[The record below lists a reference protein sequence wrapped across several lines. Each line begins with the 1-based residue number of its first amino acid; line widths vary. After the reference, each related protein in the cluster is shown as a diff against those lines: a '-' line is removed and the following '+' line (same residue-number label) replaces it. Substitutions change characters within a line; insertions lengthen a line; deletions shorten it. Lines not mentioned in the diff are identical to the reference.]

1 MVQYFHLRSLKGA
14 HLQSMINEFFLH
26 LEIFENILWA
36 FVAVP
41 IIILLGLFLSLQSGF
56 AQIVRFPKVVKTFF
70 GFMFVKDQDKAT
82 VHPLQAFFACVG
94 GCVGIGNIVGITTA
108 VQIGGPGALLWIWI
122 TAIAGMMIK
131 YGEVF
136 LGLRYRVPNSK
147 GGYDGGPMY
156 FLQRVYK
163 GSFIPKLVCVL
174 LCVYGVE
181 VYQFNV
187 IVNSVHANL
196 GINPYVMLLIL
207 LALVIFA
214 GSGGVRRVGNI
225 SGFIIPVFVVL
236 YLGMGLWILLNNFQ
250 NIPSVIKTVFNTA
263 FTGHAAIGAFI
274 GSSTMQAISQGVR
287 RGCYTGDVGV
297 GYASVIHSESF
308 VKIPEK
314 QASLVIFD
322 IFLDTFMICT
332 TSVLIILVT
341 DIWHQPM
348 DASLL
353 VQTALAQYFP
363 YMHWFMPIFL
373 FLLGYSTI
381 NAYFCVG
388 LKCAE
393 YLSPA
398 NGRVLYYIYAILS
411 LSIFA
416 LVDTAQAQSVMT
428 ISGGLLLV
436 FNCYGIFRLR
446 NEISYNFNYD
456 ENLPVSQRAK

>member
-1 MVQYFHLRSLKGA
+1 MIDQLF
-14 HLQSMINEFFLH
+14 LQ
-26 LEIFENILWA
+26 LEILENSLWGYL
-36 FVAVP
+36 AVP
-41 IIILLGLFLSLQSGF
+41 AIIVLGLILSFQSRF
-56 AQIVRFPKVVKTFF
+56 AQIVHFPKIVKTFV
-70 GFMFVKDQDKAT
+70 GFIFIKDSEKEGS

-131 YGEVF
+131 YSEVF
-136 LGLRYRVPNSK
+136 LGIRYRVSDGK
-147 GGYDGGPMY
+147 GGYNGGPMY
-156 FLQRVYK
+156 FLKQVFKR
-163 GSFIPKLVCVL
+163 SWIPNLVCLL

-187 IVNSVHANL
+187 IVNSIHNNFGL
-196 GINPYVMLLIL
+196 NPYLVLSVLLI
-207 LALVIFA
+207 LVIFA

-225 SGFIIPVFVVL
+225 SGFTIPFFVVI
-236 YLGMGLWILLNNFQ
+236 YLGMGAWVLLQNLE
-250 NIPSVIKTVFNTA
+250 NIPSVFKVIFNTA
-263 FTGHAAIGAFI
+263 FTGHAALGAFI

-322 IFLDTFMICT
+322 IFVDTFLICT

-341 DIWHQPM
+341 DLWQMPV
-348 DASLL
+348 DSSLL
-353 VQTALAQYFP
+353 VQTALSNYFP
-363 YMHWFMPIFL
+363 YMNIFMPLFL

-398 NGRVLYYIYAILS
+398 RGRIYYYLYAVITLS
-411 LSIFA
+411 FFA

-428 ISGGLLLV
+428 IAGGLLLV
-436 FNCYGIFRLR
+436 INCYGIFKLR
-446 NEISYNFNYD
+446 KEVSYNFNY
-456 ENLPVSQRAK
+456 

>member
-1 MVQYFHLRSLKGA
+1 MIDTLF
-14 HLQSMINEFFLH
+14 LQ
-26 LEIFENILWA
+26 LEIFENSLWA

-41 IIILLGLFLSLQSGF
+41 IIIILGLYLSFQSRF
-56 AQIVRFPKVVKTFF
+56 VQILGFPKVIKMFF
-70 GFMFVKDQDKAT
+70 DFMFVHDREKGS
-82 VHPLQAFFACVG
+82 VHPLQAFFACIG

-108 VQIGGPGALLWIWI
+108 VQIGGPGALLWIWV

-136 LGLRYRVPNSK
+136 LGIKYRVSNAE
-147 GGYDGGPMY
+147 GNYNGGPMY
-156 FLQRVYK
+156 FLQKVFK
-163 GSFIPKLVCVL
+163 SSFVPNLVCIL

-187 IVNSVHANL
+187 IVNSVTSNI
-196 GINPYVMLLIL
+196 GINPYIVLTVL

-225 SGFIIPVFVVL
+225 SAFIIPLFVL
-236 YLGMGLWILLNNFQ
+236 IYLGMGLWVLFQ
-250 NIPSVIKTVFNTA
+250 NLEHIPGVLKLIFNTA
-263 FTGHAAIGAFI
+263 FTGHAAIGAFV

-322 IFLDTFMICT
+322 IFVDTFMICT
-332 TSVLIILVT
+332 TSVFIVLVT
-341 DIWHQPM
+341 DLWHHPI
-348 DASLL
+348 DSSLL
-353 VQTALAQYFP
+353 VQTALARYFP
-363 YMHWFMPIFL
+363 YMEWFMPFFL

-388 LKCAE
+388 LKCAQ
-393 YLSPA
+393 YLSPKR
-398 NGRVLYYIYAILS
+398 GKIFYYMYAVIALAA
-411 LSIFA
+411 FA
-416 LVDTAQAQSVMT
+416 LVDTMQAQSVMT
-428 ISGGLLLV
+428 IAGGLLLV
-436 FNCYGIFRLR
+436 LNCYGIFRLR
-446 NEISYNFNYD
+446 NEISYNFNIS
-456 ENLPVSQRAK
+456 EAPLPTG

>member
-1 MVQYFHLRSLKGA
+1 
-14 HLQSMINEFFLH
+14 MINNLFLQ
-26 LEIFENILWA
+26 LEIFENTLWA

-41 IIILLGLFLSLQSGF
+41 VIILLGLFLSFQSGF
-56 AQIVRFPKVVKTFF
+56 VQIIRFPTVIKTFF
-70 GFMFVKDQDKAT
+70 SFMFVHDREKGS
-82 VHPLQAFFACVG
+82 VHPLQAFFACIG

-108 VQIGGPGALLWIWI
+108 VQIGGPGALLWIWV

-136 LGLRYRVPNSK
+136 LGIRYRVRNAE
-147 GGYDGGPMY
+147 GNYNGGPMY
-156 FLQRVYK
+156 FLQKVFK
-163 GSFIPKLVCVL
+163 SSFVPNLVCVL
-174 LCVYGVE
+174 LCIYGVE

-187 IVNSVHANL
+187 IVNSVTTNL
-196 GINPYVMLLIL
+196 GVNPYIVLAIL

-225 SGFIIPVFVVL
+225 SGFIIPLFILL
-236 YLGMGLWILLNNFQ
+236 YLGMGFWVLFQ
-250 NIPSVIKTVFNTA
+250 NFHHIPDVIKVIFNTA

-314 QASLVIFD
+314 QATLVIFD
-322 IFLDTFMICT
+322 IFVDTFMICT

-341 DIWHQPM
+341 DLWHRPI
-348 DASLL
+348 DSSLL

-363 YMHWFMPIFL
+363 YMEWFMPLFL

-393 YLSPA
+393 YLSPKR
-398 NGRVLYYIYAILS
+398 GKVFYYAYATVALAA
-411 LSIFA
+411 FA

-428 ISGGLLLV
+428 IAGGLLLV

-446 NEISYNFNYD
+446 NEISYNFNFSAD
-456 ENLPVSQRAK
+456 RKATV

>member
-1 MVQYFHLRSLKGA
+1 
-14 HLQSMINEFFLH
+14 MINNLFLQ
-26 LEIFENILWA
+26 LEIFENILWG

-41 IIILLGLFLSLQSGF
+41 FIILLGLFLSFQSRF
-56 AQIVRFPKVVKTFF
+56 VQIIRFPTIIKTFF
-70 GFMFVKDQDKAT
+70 GFMFVHDREKGS
-82 VHPLQAFFACVG
+82 VHPLQAFFACIG

-108 VQIGGPGALLWIWI
+108 VQIGGPGALLWIWV

-136 LGLRYRVPNSK
+136 LGIRYRVRNAE
-147 GGYDGGPMY
+147 GNYNGGPMY
-156 FLQRVYK
+156 FLQKVFK
-163 GSFIPKLVCVL
+163 TSFVPNLVCVL

-187 IVNSVHANL
+187 IVNSVTSNL
-196 GINPYVMLLIL
+196 GVNPYVVLAIL

-225 SGFIIPVFVVL
+225 SGFIIPFFIVL
-236 YLGMGLWILLNNFQ
+236 YLSMGFWVLIQNFH
-250 NIPSVIKTVFNTA
+250 NIPDVIKVIFNTA

-322 IFLDTFMICT
+322 IFVDTFMICT

-341 DIWHQPM
+341 DLWHQPI

-363 YMHWFMPIFL
+363 YMEWFMPLFL

-393 YLSPA
+393 YLSPRCGKA
-398 NGRVLYYIYAILS
+398 IYYIYAIIALAA
-411 LSIFA
+411 FA

-428 ISGGLLLV
+428 IAGGLLLV

-446 NEISYNFNYD
+446 NEISYNFNFAQD
-456 ENLPVSQRAK
+456 KKAAVQ

>member
-1 MVQYFHLRSLKGA
+1 
-14 HLQSMINEFFLH
+14 MIDYLFFQ
-26 LEIFENILWA
+26 LENFENLLWA

-41 IIILLGLFLSLQSGF
+41 IIIILGLFLSLQSRF
-56 AQIVRFPKVVKTFF
+56 VQIIHFPKVVKTFYS
-70 GFMFVKDQDKAT
+70 FMFVHDKHEKGS

-136 LGLRYRVPNSK
+136 LGLRYRVQNPQ
-147 GGYDGGPMY
+147 GGYNGGPMY
-156 FLQRVYK
+156 FLQRVFK
-163 GSFIPKLVCVL
+163 GSFVPKLVCVL
-174 LCVYGVE
+174 LCIYGVE

-187 IVNSVHANL
+187 IVNSVTSNL
-196 GINPYVMLLIL
+196 GINPYFVLAIL
-207 LALVIFA
+207 LGLVIFA

-225 SGFIIPVFVVL
+225 SGFIIPFFVIL
-236 YLGMGLWILLNNFQ
+236 YLGMGVWVLIQNYQ
-250 NIPSVIKTVFNTA
+250 NIPDVLKVIFNTA

-274 GSSTMQAISQGVR
+274 GSTTTQAISQGVR

-308 VKIPEK
+308 VKVPEK

-322 IFLDTFMICT
+322 IFVDTFLICT

-341 DIWHQPM
+341 DLWHHPV
-348 DASLL
+348 DSSLL

-363 YMHWFMPIFL
+363 YMEWFMPLFL

-393 YLSPA
+393 YLSPKR
-398 NGRVLYYIYAILS
+398 GKPLYYLYAS
-411 LSIFA
+411 LALAAFA

-428 ISGGLLLV
+428 IAGGLLLV

-446 NEISYNFNYD
+446 NEISYDFH
-456 ENLPVSQRAK
+456 KI